1 MNDADFL
8 PNDLGQCQRLLLA
21 AFREATE
28 RERRLADAERKAA
41 HAQRQAQAALQH
53 ASESQQRV
61 TDLGRVLD
69 ETAASFEQLRQEH
82 AATLEELAWYK
93 RWVHGRRSERL
104 ADGEGQGHLFDC
116 TPPAAEAASDFE
128 LTEPLPAVARPR
140 RRRRE
145 LDLSRLPHHR
155 HESELSAPEKIC
167 DCCGRQKDRIGE
179 DVTTVVEHVPPRLEV
194 HEYVRGKYA
203 CRYCKN
209 GVSSPPPPPRPI
221 ARGIAGPGLVAE
233 IIVSKFGDHLP
244 LYRLEDIFVR
254 CGVHFARSTLCDWVA
269 AAADLLQPLY
279 DLQRKLVVQ
288 SPVLWTDDTPVT
300 VLVGGEEGSRQGR
313 FWTYVGEE
321 YPYSVYDFSMSRSRD
336 GPQSFLQT
344 FRGYL
349 HADAYAGYDAIYLG
363 SDHQIV
369 EVACWAHARRKFF
382 DASKN
387 YQRQSHQV
395 LEWIGQLYDIEDRT
409 RELSVEARYSLRCAE
424 AEPVLDKLEAYLAEL
439 AETLL
444 PKSALAKAVTYARN
458 QWQALRRYTA
468 DGRLTMDN
476 NTSERTLRHQAI
488 GRKNWLFLGS
498 ESAGPRAAV
507 LYTILAGAKRHRLEP
522 WTYVR
527 ELLLRMHAD
536 DCRLEE
542 MLPDRW
548 AAEHPEA
555 VLTHRIDESRIKA
568 ARKREQRR
576 RRRARLTHRS
586 R

>member
-1 MNDADFL
+1 MHDADFL

-28 RERRLADAERKAA
+28 RERRLADAERKAK
-41 HAQRQAQAALQH
+41 AAERR
-53 ASESQQRV
+53 ASESERQS

-69 ETAASFEQLRQEH
+69 ETAASFEQLRQRH
-82 AATLEELAWYK
+82 QATLEELAWYK

-104 ADGEGQGHLFDC
+104 ADGIGQGHLFDLI
-116 TPPAAEAASDFE
+116 PQSAQAEDGPQQF
-128 LTEPLPAVARPR
+128 TEPLPAAPHRR
-140 RRRRE
+140 TRRRRE

-155 HESELSAPEKIC
+155 HESELSAAETIC
-167 DCCGRQKDRIGE
+167 DCCGRHKDRICE
-179 DVTTVVEHVPPRLEV
+179 DVTTILEHVPARLEV
-194 HEYVRGKYA
+194 HEHVRGKYA

-221 ARGIAGPGLVAE
+221 ARGIAGPGLIAE

-254 CGVHFARSTLCDWVA
+254 CGVHFPRSTLCDWVA

-300 VLVGGEEGSRQGR
+300 VLVGGEDGSRQGR
-313 FWTYVGEE
+313 FWTYIGDE
-321 YPYSVYDFSMSRSRD
+321 YPYSVYDFSMSRCRD

-344 FRGYL
+344 FQGYL

-363 SDHQIV
+363 SDHQIR

-387 YQRQSHQV
+387 YPRESHQV
-395 LEWIGQLYDIEDRT
+395 LEWIRQLYDIEDRA
-409 RELSVEARYSLRCAE
+409 RELSVDARYGLRRAE
-424 AEPVLDKLEAYLAEL
+424 AVPVLDKLEVYLLQL
-439 AETLL
+439 ARAVL

-458 QWQALRRYTA
+458 QWDALRCYTQ
-468 DGRLTMDN
+468 DGRLTIDN

-488 GRKNWLFLGS
+488 GRKNWLFLGR

-527 ELLLRMHAD
+527 ELLMRTHAD
-536 DCRLEE
+536 DNRLEE
-542 MLPDRW
+542 MLPDCW
-548 AAEHPEA
+548 AARHPEA
-555 VLTHRIDESRIKA
+555 VLTHRLEESRDKA

-576 RRRARLTHRS
+576 RRRAQPR
-586 R
+586 

>member
-1 MNDADFL
+1 MDDANFL
-8 PNDLGQCQRLLLA
+8 PSDLGQCQRLLLA
-21 AFREATE
+21 AFREARQLE
-28 RERRLADAERKAA
+28 RQAADAERKATDA
-41 HAQRQAQAALQH
+41 ERKAEAAKRL
-53 ASESQQRV
+53 AFESQQQV

-82 AATLEELAWYK
+82 VATLEELAWYK

-104 ADGEGQGHLFDC
+104 TDGEGQGHLFDVI
-116 TPPAAEAASDFE
+116 PPAAEGTDDREPS
-128 LTEPLPAVARPR
+128 EPLPPIAAGRRR

-155 HESELSAPEKIC
+155 HESELSAAEKIC
-167 DCCGRQKDRIGE
+167 DCCGRHKDRIGE
-179 DVTTVVEHVPPRLEV
+179 DVTTVVEHVPARLEV

-203 CRYCKN
+203 CRYCKD

-233 IIVSKFGDHLP
+233 IIVSKFSDHLP

-279 DLQRKLVVQ
+279 DLQRRLVVQ

-300 VLVGGEEGSRQGR
+300 VLMGGKEGSRQGR
-313 FWTYVGEE
+313 FWTYIGDE
-321 YPYSVYDFSMSRSRD
+321 YPYSVYDFSMSRCRD

-344 FRGYL
+344 FQGYL
-349 HADAYAGYDAIYLG
+349 QADAYAGYDAIYLG
-363 SDHQIV
+363 SDHQIR

-382 DASKN
+382 DAGKN
-387 YQRQSHQV
+387 YPRESHQV
-395 LEWIGQLYDIEDRT
+395 LEWIRQLYDIEDRA
-409 RELSVEARYSLRCAE
+409 RELPVDARHGLRRAE
-424 AEPVLDKLEAYLAEL
+424 ADPALDKLEVYLMQL
-439 AETLL
+439 ARTVL

-458 QWQALRRYTA
+458 QWDALRCYTA
-468 DGRLTMDN
+468 DGRLTIDN

-488 GRKNWLFLGS
+488 GRKNWLFLGR

-522 WTYVR
+522 WAYVR
-527 ELLLRMHAD
+527 ELLMRTHAD
-536 DCRLEE
+536 DNRLEE

-548 AAEHPEA
+548 ANQHPEA
-555 VLTHRIDESRIKA
+555 VLTHRLEESRNKA

-576 RRRARLTHRS
+576 RRRAQPR
-586 R
+586 